1 MCALSQV
8 YLSSRSF
15 GSINRVDRWAVWRV
29 LASLLPQTA
38 LPKTSPAAQLE
49 LDTRARRLRARSVA
63 AFRCRS
69 RPSHPAFTSDN
80 PLQTA
85 PFLIA
90 RYDDARAK
98 PTHARALRRRRR
110 SLARSIARAVCGGSD
125 GGMAVGHTLRHA
137 LHTRHTHCASCA
149 HHHRASRASL
159 SFPFPLHAR
168 IRALRAATALAR
180 SLDRARAV
188 RRW

>member
-1 MCALSQV
+1 MQKQ
-8 YLSSRSF
+8 
-15 GSINRVDRWAVWRV
+15 
-29 LASLLPQTA
+29 LPP
-38 LPKTSPAAQLE
+38 L
-49 LDTRARRLRARSVA
+49 ARRLRVRGVA
-63 AFRCRS
+63 GNAILGSFRCRS
-69 RPSHPAFTSDN
+69 PPSHPAFSPDN

-98 PTHARALRRRRR
+98 ATHARALLRRRRR

-125 GGMAVGHTLRHA
+125 GGLAVGYALRHA

-149 HHHRASRASL
+149 HHHRASRAS
-159 SFPFPLHAR
+159 SPFPFPLHAR
-168 IRALRAATALAR
+168 MCALRAATALAH

-188 RRW
+188 LRW